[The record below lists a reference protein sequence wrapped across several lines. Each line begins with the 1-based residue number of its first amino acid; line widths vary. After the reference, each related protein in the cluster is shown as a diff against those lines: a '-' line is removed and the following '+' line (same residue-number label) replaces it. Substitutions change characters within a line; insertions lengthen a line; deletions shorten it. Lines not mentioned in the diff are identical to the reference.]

1 LATLDTLLTDIASE
15 LRRFVAVLAEEKAAL
30 IAGEAHRLPALT
42 TEKSALAERLATLDS
57 QRNSAL
63 QAQGFAPGRQGI
75 DSWLAKQSVANATLW
90 REILMLAAQ
99 AKQAN
104 EINGAL
110 IGTQSQQNQQALS
123 VLLGE
128 FTATYDASGQ
138 QQPLSGGR
146 PLGSA

>member
-1 LATLDTLLTDIASE
+1 MATLDTLLIDIASE
-15 LRRFVAVLAEEKAAL
+15 LRRFIAVLAQEKAVL
-30 IAGEAHRLPALT
+30 IAGEAHRLPALV
-42 TEKSALAERLATLDS
+42 TEKSALAERLSTLDN

-75 DSWLAKQSVANATLW
+75 ESWLSKQPATSTALW
-90 REILMLAAQ
+90 REILTLAAQ

-104 EINGAL
+104 EVNGAL

-123 VLLGE
+123 ILLGE
-128 FTATYDASGQ
+128 FSATYDASGQ